1 MEMNQETL
9 DKMRQMRLLGMYNAF
24 RTSMDSFKVESMT
37 TDQFVSWLVTNEW
50 DERCNRMIERLIK
63 QANFRYKAYMEEMD
77 YSIERGLDR
86 NLLERLAEHIPTIMQ
101 IKETT
106 HKLAFVATRSIVS
119 TFCVEKR
126 LNALPFH
133 MGKQVAHLHPKCFGK
148 FFKRK
153 QLASCNSGISR
164 SCNGVRSA

>member
-1 MEMNQETL
+1 
-9 DKMRQMRLLGMYNAF
+9 MYNAF

-86 NLLERLAEHIPTIMQ
+86 NLLERLAELT
-101 IKETT
+101 
-106 HKLAFVATRSIVS
+106 FVREGKDPLHYRQFRNGQELYSYRTGIQGLPKRDESAVCKYSQTDGATQ
-119 TFCVEKR
+119 
-126 LNALPFH
+126 
-133 MGKQVAHLHPKCFGK
+133 GG
-148 FFKRK
+148 
-153 QLASCNSGISR
+153 
-164 SCNGVRSA
+164 

>member
-1 MEMNQETL
+1 MSCPWRMMYRVKKLGCLPMRTYAGKDIIIKNFATMEMNQETL

-86 NLLERLAEHIPTIMQ
+86 NLLERLAELT
-101 IKETT
+101 
-106 HKLAFVATRSIVS
+106 FVR
-119 TFCVEKR
+119 E
-126 LNALPFH
+126 
-133 MGKQVAHLHPKCFGK
+133 GKDLSLQAVQERA
-148 FFKRK
+148 RV
-153 QLASCNSGISR
+153 I
-164 SCNGVRSA
+164 